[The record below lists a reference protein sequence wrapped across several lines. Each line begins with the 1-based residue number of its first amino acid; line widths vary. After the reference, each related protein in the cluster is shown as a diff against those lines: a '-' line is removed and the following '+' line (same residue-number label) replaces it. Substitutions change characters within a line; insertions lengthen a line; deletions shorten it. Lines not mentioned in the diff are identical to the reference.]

1 MEEHKTAVRETV
13 EMKTMLQEK
22 QEGYIRREQEYRHV
36 ISDIGEKIK
45 DNSTFPLVIVEEKN
59 DDQYLLEGIDV
70 KDDA

>member
-1 MEEHKTAVRETV
+1 
-13 EMKTMLQEK
+13 MKTMLQEK
-22 QEGYIRREQEYRHV
+22 QEGYIRREQEYRQV

>member
-22 QEGYIRREQEYRHV
+22 QEGYIRREQEYRQV